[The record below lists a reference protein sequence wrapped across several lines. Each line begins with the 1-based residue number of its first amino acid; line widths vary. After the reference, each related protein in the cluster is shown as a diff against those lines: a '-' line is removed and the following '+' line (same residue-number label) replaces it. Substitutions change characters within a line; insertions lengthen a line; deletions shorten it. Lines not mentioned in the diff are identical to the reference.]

1 MAAYIGLGSCLEE
14 GSTHNTHTFDRER
27 NMDMKIP
34 PALLEASPVP
44 FVRLAPQETTEYY
57 FSEQL
62 SAYFDRGLRAMWL
75 RWNPAP
81 RPNFN
86 PGLLEDLD
94 RYCRFLAQTEGT
106 INDRGEKCAI
116 DYAVLASR
124 VPGVFNLG
132 GDLSLFTRLIDRQD
146 REGLLRY
153 GKACINVLYRNYL
166 GHDLPITTLSLIQGE
181 CLGGGFE
188 AALSSDVLVAERQA
202 RFGFPEIL
210 FNLFPG
216 MGAYSFLERRI
227 GKQATER
234 LMSSGKIYTADEMRD
249 LGVLDLVVDEGQG
262 EAEVAALI
270 RSRERTRNGLAG
282 IAAARRCVH
291 KLDYQELLGVVQA
304 WVDTALRLSIR
315 DLKLMQ
321 RLVNR
326 QSVLNE
332 PRPVMH

>member
-1 MAAYIGLGSCLEE
+1 
-14 GSTHNTHTFDRER
+14 
-27 NMDMKIP
+27 MDMNIP
-34 PALLEASPVP
+34 QALLEAPRSA
-44 FVRLAPQETTEYY
+44 FVRVGEQNVTEYY

-62 SAYFDRGLRAMWL
+62 SAHYDRGLHAMWL

-86 PGLLEDLD
+86 PKLLSDLD
-94 RYCRFLAQTEGT
+94 RYCRFLTQTGG
-106 INDRGEKCAI
+106 ILNDQGEEVPISYAI
-116 DYAVLASR
+116 LASR

-132 GDLSLFTRLIDRQD
+132 GDLSLFTELIDRED
-146 REGLLRY
+146 RDGLLRY

-166 GHDLPITTLSLIQGE
+166 GHDLPIITISLIQGE

-188 AALSSDVLVAERQA
+188 AALSSDLLIAERQA

-227 GKQATER
+227 GKRATES
-234 LMSSGKIYTADEMRD
+234 LITSGKIYTAGEMHD
-249 LGVLDLVVDEGQG
+249 LGVVDMVVDEGRG
-262 EAEVAALI
+262 EEEVAALI
-270 RSRERTRNGLAG
+270 RARQKNRNALAG

-291 KLDYQELLGVVQA
+291 KLDYAELLGVVEA

-315 DLKLMQ
+315 DVKLMQ
-321 RLVNR
+321 RLVTR
-326 QSVLNE
+326 QTGLGE
-332 PRPVMH
+332 PRLVVH

>member
-1 MAAYIGLGSCLEE
+1 
-14 GSTHNTHTFDRER
+14 
-27 NMDMKIP
+27 MDMNIP
-34 PALLEASPVP
+34 TALLEASAACSVKPLVGNTAE
-44 FVRLAPQETTEYY
+44 FY

-62 SAYFDRGLRAMWL
+62 SAFYDGDLEAMWL
-75 RWNPAP
+75 RWNPSP

-86 PGLLEDLD
+86 PGLLQDLD
-94 RYCRFLAQTEGT
+94 RYCRFLSETAGRNNGGNKAS
-106 INDRGEKCAI
+106 IAYAI
-116 DYAVLASR
+116 LASR

-132 GDLSLFTRLIDRQD
+132 GDLSLFAQLIDHQD
-146 REGLLRY
+146 REGLLAY

-166 GHDLPITTLSLIQGE
+166 GHELPITTISLIQGE

-227 GKQATER
+227 GKRGTEE
-234 LMSSGKIYTADEMRD
+234 LITSGRIYTATEMKT
-249 LGVLDLVVDEGQG
+249 LGVVDVVVEEGQG
-262 EAEVAALI
+262 EEGVAALI
-270 RSRERTRNGLAG
+270 KVRQKNRNALAG
-282 IAAARRCVH
+282 IAAARRQVH
-291 KLDYQELLGVVQA
+291 KLDYSELLGVVEA

-321 RLVNR
+321 RLVSR
-326 QSVLNE
+326 QTLLKE
-332 PRPVMH
+332 PQQVH

>member
-1 MAAYIGLGSCLEE
+1 
-14 GSTHNTHTFDRER
+14 
-27 NMDMKIP
+27 MDMHIP
-34 PALLEASPVP
+34 QALLEAPASPS
-44 FVRLAPQETTEYY
+44 VRITAEERTEFY

-62 SAYFDRGLRAMWL
+62 SAYLDRNLHAMWL

-86 PGLLEDLD
+86 PRLLNDLD
-94 RYCRFLAQTEGT
+94 RYCRFLTTTAGT
-106 INDRGEKCAI
+106 VNDHGEEVAL
-116 DYAVLASR
+116 DYAILASK

-132 GDLSLFTRLIDRQD
+132 GDLSLFTELIDSQD
-146 REGLLRY
+146 RDGLLRY

-166 GHDLPITTLSLIQGE
+166 GHDLPITTISLIQGE

-188 AALSSDVLVAERQA
+188 AALSSDLLVAERHA

-227 GKQATER
+227 GKRATED
-234 LMSSGKIYTADEMRD
+234 LITSGKIYSAVEMQSM
-249 LGVLDLVVDEGQG
+249 GVVDMVVDEGRG
-262 EAEVAALI
+262 EAEIATLI
-270 RSRERTRNGLAG
+270 RSRQRNRNALAG

-291 KLDYQELLGVVQA
+291 KLDYAELQGVVEA

-315 DLKLMQ
+315 DMKLMQ
-321 RLVNR
+321 RLVTR
-326 QSVLNE
+326 QTGLGE
-332 PRPVMH
+332 PRQVH